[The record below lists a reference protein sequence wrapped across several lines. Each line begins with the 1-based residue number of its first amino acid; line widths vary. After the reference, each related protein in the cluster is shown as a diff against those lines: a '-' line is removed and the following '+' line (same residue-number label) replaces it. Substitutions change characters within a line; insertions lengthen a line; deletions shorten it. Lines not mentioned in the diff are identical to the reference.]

1 MSSSDILSSLT
12 GHQAYILVQRVAGTY
27 DHLAAILRTEARDL
41 LNEPDRQEVARS
53 VLEALQSIE
62 SDEIYS
68 RSGKTEFGYLYPGEA
83 ADELLEERMEG
94 FLYRVDQLRDFSDQR
109 LAQEFVIGI
118 LLGFHLCSSEGR
130 ADLLDD
136 SPDALMEFS
145 ERIAQDWIRSLTD
158 PKTVKSFVE
167 EVSRVCP
174 DFTHL
179 HRLTGQ

>member
-1 MSSSDILSSLT
+1 MSPSDILCSLT
-12 GHQAYILVQRVAGTY
+12 GHQAYILIQRVAGAD

-53 VLEALQSIE
+53 VMGALQSID
-62 SDEIYS
+62 SDEITS
-68 RSGKTEFGYLYPGEA
+68 RSGKTDFGYLYPGEA
-83 ADELLEERMEG
+83 ADELIEERMEG
-94 FLYRVDQLRDFSDQR
+94 FLYRVDQLRDFSDQA

-118 LLGFHLCSSEGR
+118 LLGFHLCSNEGR

-145 ERIAQDWIRSLTD
+145 ERIAQDWIRSLKD
-158 PKTVKSFVE
+158 PKAVKSFTE
-167 EVSRVCP
+167 EVIRVCP
-174 DFTHL
+174 DLTHL